1 MGNEEHG
8 ALGSNQPLERVLPV
22 AAEKD
27 ENVEIF
33 AGEPEGDPDKNA
45 EKQEVLPLTTQILG
59 DDDVVYLREDLR
71 RR

>member
-8 ALGSNQPLERVLPV
+8 ALGSNQPLERVQPQRS
-22 AAEKD
+22 EKD
-27 ENVEIF
+27 ENIETF
-33 AGEPEGDPDKNA
+33 AAEPEENA
-45 EKQEVLPLTTQILG
+45 EEREVLPLTPRVLG